1 MGFAPAGRIAIFYL
15 LFGYVWIYFS
25 DKALGI
31 LLNSSDEIRYAQ
43 NYKGWLFVSVS
54 GIIIY
59 FLLQRELRIQK
70 QVLQEKAES
79 DLLYRTIFERIDNAV
94 IVFNLGT
101 WKVEFLN
108 QRYSS
113 LLGESAENLKENSD
127 LILQAVHPEDRERML
142 KIWSENLQEN
152 RSGISYRFL
161 TRNGEIKWVLETRLF
176 IPGLDDKGGRSVAVV
191 SDITEIMES
200 KSKLEGTLKEN
211 KILLTEIH
219 HRVKNNLAVIISFLQ
234 LQADSVSK
242 DMKQILEQSMARI
255 KAIALVHEKLYSSR
269 NLSALSADD
278 YIGNLVEN
286 IKLMYMRMDIQF
298 EMNIDPVEMDLVN
311 AIPMGLIVT
320 EMMTNSF
327 RHAFN
332 IPMENPKIQIKL
344 KLYNSDFVDL
354 MYSDTGCGFPKEVD
368 PHKLESV
375 GLSVIFSLSKQ
386 LKGEEINFQ
395 SAPGKG
401 VYYHFRFPITILRE
415 N

>member
-127 LILQAVHPEDRERML
+127 LILQSVHPEDRERML

-152 RSGISYRFL
+152 RSGISYRIL
-161 TRNGEIKWVLETRLF
+161 TRNGEVKWVLETRLF
-176 IPGLDDKGGRSVAVV
+176 IPGLDDKGGR
-191 SDITEIMES
+191 
-200 KSKLEGTLKEN
+200 
-211 KILLTEIH
+211 
-219 HRVKNNLAVIISFLQ
+219 
-234 LQADSVSK
+234 
-242 DMKQILEQSMARI
+242 
-255 KAIALVHEKLYSSR
+255 
-269 NLSALSADD
+269 
-278 YIGNLVEN
+278 
-286 IKLMYMRMDIQF
+286 
-298 EMNIDPVEMDLVN
+298 
-311 AIPMGLIVT
+311 
-320 EMMTNSF
+320 
-327 RHAFN
+327 
-332 IPMENPKIQIKL
+332 
-344 KLYNSDFVDL
+344 
-354 MYSDTGCGFPKEVD
+354 
-368 PHKLESV
+368 
-375 GLSVIFSLSKQ
+375 
-386 LKGEEINFQ
+386 
-395 SAPGKG
+395 
-401 VYYHFRFPITILRE
+401 
-415 N
+415 